1 MRCALLSATLVVM
14 AAPAMA
20 GVLQVERD
28 AILRDYTRTEIVK
41 RRSACALA
49 QAPALL
55 ATLKNAGLQRMTVGQ
70 WCVTVL
76 TRAGRDGAL
85 GHVRDPRATQV
96 TAAIAFDGGFVNGY
110 FTREA
115 VPSGA
120 PAIAALLPIADRC
133 LGQKEPNVKMCSSA
147 GFVLGARAARG
158 ELVPVS

>member
-1 MRCALLSATLVVM
+1 M

-28 AILRDYTRTEIVK
+28 AILREYTRTEIAQ

-55 ATLKNAGLQRMTVGQ
+55 AALKNAGLQRMTVGQ

-76 TRAGRDGAL
+76 TRAGRDGTL
-85 GHVRDPRATQV
+85 GHVRDPRSTHV

-115 VPSGA
+115 VPPSA
-120 PAIAALLPIADRC
+120 PAMATLLPIADRC
-133 LGQKEPNVKMCSSA
+133 LGQKEPNVKMCGSA

-158 ELVPVS
+158 ELVPIS

>member
-1 MRCALLSATLVVM
+1 MRRAILAVIMVGIT
-14 AAPAMA
+14 APAVA

-28 AILRDYTRTEIVK
+28 AILRDYTRTEIAQ
-41 RRSACALA
+41 RRSACAVG

-55 ATLKNAGLQRMTVGQ
+55 ATLKNAGLKRMTVGQ

-76 TRAGRDGAL
+76 TRAGRDGTL
-85 GHVRDPRATQV
+85 THVRDPRTAQV
-96 TAAIAFDGGFVNGY
+96 TAAMAFDGGFVNGY

-115 VPSGA
+115 IPAGA
-120 PAIAALLPIADRC
+120 PAMSAMLPIADRC
-133 LGQKEPNVKMCSSA
+133 LAQKEPNTKMCSSA